1 MVVANRC
8 MHWEEGIV
16 KLKAQLTY
24 AMDANKTLTSTAM
37 ELTRERDRL
46 VDDLTKLNVDA
57 LAKDEELSK
66 TVESYRKALD
76 QLKALSEQME
86 SARSRAV
93 EEYKSSDACDDN
105 NTKYFL
111 AGFELLR
118 KQAKEKYP
126 ELDFDIF

>member
-24 AMDANKTLTSTAM
+24 AMDDNKTLTSAVM

-86 SARSRAV
+86 SARSSAV

-105 NTKYFL
+105 NTKYPC
-111 AGFELLR
+111 GF
-118 KQAKEKYP
+118 
-126 ELDFDIF
+126 